1 MGDGIRGR
9 QQRFPVSN
17 RATIAVLP
25 APAEAG
31 VGLRVTGL
39 GTLITTVVLLPLSQ
53 AVWMLAT

>member
-1 MGDGIRGR
+1 M
-9 QQRFPVSN
+9 SN

-31 VGLRVTGL
+31 VGLRVTGP

>member
-1 MGDGIRGR
+1 M
-9 QQRFPVSN
+9 SN

-31 VGLRVTGL
+31 ADLRVTGL